1 MTHHVQ
7 HDFWLEVFHNHILMS
22 TLTVWVLAQVA
33 KVIVGF
39 FQEKRVNFRWFI
51 GTGGMPSSHAAG
63 VSALATSVGLQQG
76 FDNVMFALAASF
88 AMITMF
94 DAQGVRRSTGQQAWI
109 LNKMMDDIYW
119 KGQIETKRLKEFVGH
134 TPVQVLAG
142 FVFGIVLAI
151 IFY

>member
-1 MTHHVQ
+1 MSTRFL
-7 HDFWLEVFHNHILMS
+7 HDFWPEVLHNRILLS

-39 FQEKRVNFRWFI
+39 FQEKRFNFRWFI

-63 VSALATSVGLQQG
+63 ASALATSVGLSQG
-76 FDNVMFALAASF
+76 FDSVMFAVAASF
-88 AMITMF
+88 AMVTMF

-119 KGQIETKRLKEFVGH
+119 KGQIETKRLKELVGH
-134 TPVQVLAG
+134 TPIQVLAG
-142 FVFGIVLAI
+142 FVFGIVCALI
-151 IFY
+151 LY